1 MARHEPQV
9 NFRIPADLKAKLEV
23 DAKTNNRTLTAEI
36 VARLQGTP
44 PIDRIKEQMEK
55 SWFETNYMFA
65 RFGIQTFVH
74 VGQMVIDDDSK
85 NLRQTKSF
93 KLLQQIVSTMRIPP
107 ELPRPQPPVSQE
119 ALTEALQRSTENMKK
134 VVETLKAGNETK
146 TEKLKPPS
154 KIVYEQE

>member
-9 NFRIPADLKAKLEV
+9 NFRIPADLKANLEV
-23 DAKTNNRTLTAEI
+23 DAKRNNRTLTAEI

-44 PIDRIKEQMEK
+44 PIDRLKEQMEK

-65 RFGIQTFVH
+65 RFGIQTFLH

-107 ELPRPQPPVSQE
+107 ELPTPQPPVAQD
-119 ALTEALQRSTENMKK
+119 ALGETVQGQIEELKNVA
-134 VVETLKAGNETK
+134 ETLGARNRTK
-146 TEKLKPPS
+146 TAKVKPPS
-154 KIVYEQE
+154 KIVPEQE